1 MTVKV
6 EHLTG
11 GYGKKPVIKDLN
23 FELEKGEIVGL
34 IGLNGAGKSTT
45 IKHMLGLINP
55 MEGKLSI
62 SNIRINEDIE
72 NYRRKLS
79 YIPESPVIYDEL
91 TLEEHIE
98 MTAMAYQLS
107 REEAMRRAK
116 PLLKVFRLENE
127 LKVFPSHFSKGMK
140 QKVMIIC
147 AFIVDP
153 ELYIIDEPFLGLD
166 PLGIQSMLD
175 LMVEKRNENRTVLMS
190 THILATA
197 ERYCDRFIILHK
209 GEIVSFGNLE
219 ELREQTGLKDKTLDD
234 IYIHVTQ
241 GSSAYE

>member
-11 GYGKKPVIKDLN
+11 GYGKRPVIKDIN
-23 FELEKGEIVGL
+23 FELREGEIVGL

-45 IKHMLGLINP
+45 IKHMLGLLTP
-55 MEGKLSI
+55 TSGSLSI
-62 SNIRINEDIE
+62 SNTNITDDIE
-72 NYRRKLS
+72 TYRRKLS
-79 YIPESPVIYDEL
+79 YIPESPVIYEEL
-91 TLEEHIE
+91 TLQEHIE
-98 MTAMAYQLS
+98 MTAMAYGLS
-107 REEAMRRAK
+107 QDEAMKRAE
-116 PLLKVFRLENE
+116 PLLKIFRLQDE

-147 AFIVDP
+147 AFIVNP

-175 LMVEKRNENRTVLMS
+175 LMVEKKNEGRTVLMS

-197 ERYCDRFIILHK
+197 ERYCDRFIILDK
-209 GEIVSFGNLE
+209 GEVVAFGNSD
-219 ELREQTGLKDKTLDD
+219 ELRAQTGLNHHTLDD

-241 GSSAYE
+241 GGHANE

>member
-1 MTVKV
+1 MSVKV

-11 GYGKKPVIKDLN
+11 GYGKKTVIKDFN

-62 SNIRINEDIE
+62 SNIKINEDIE

-197 ERYCDRFIILHK
+197 ERYCDRFIILDK
-209 GEIVSFGNLE
+209 GEIVAFGNLD

>member
-45 IKHMLGLINP
+45 IKYMLGLINP

-62 SNIRINEDIE
+62 SNIKINEDIE

-197 ERYCDRFIILHK
+197 ERYCDRFIILDK
-209 GEIVSFGNLE
+209 GEIVAFGNLD

>member
-11 GYGKKPVIKDLN
+11 GYGKRPVIKDIN
-23 FELEKGEIVGL
+23 FELREGEIVGL

-45 IKHMLGLINP
+45 IKHMLGLLTP
-55 MEGKLSI
+55 TSGSLSI
-62 SNIRINEDIE
+62 SNTNITDDIE
-72 NYRRKLS
+72 TYRRKLS
-79 YIPESPVIYDEL
+79 YIPESPVIYEEL
-91 TLEEHIE
+91 TLQEHIE
-98 MTAMAYQLS
+98 MTAMAYGLS
-107 REEAMRRAK
+107 QDEAMKRAE
-116 PLLKVFRLENE
+116 PLLKIFRLQDE

-147 AFIVDP
+147 AFIVNP

-166 PLGIQSMLD
+166 PLGIQYMLD
-175 LMVEKRNENRTVLMS
+175 LMVEKKNEGRTVLMS

-197 ERYCDRFIILHK
+197 ERYCDRFIILDK
-209 GEIVSFGNLE
+209 GEVVAFGNLD
-219 ELREQTGLKDKTLDD
+219 ELRAQTGLNHHTLDD

-241 GSSAYE
+241 GGHANE

>member
-116 PLLKVFRLENE
+116 PLIKVFRLENE

-197 ERYCDRFIILHK
+197 QRYCDRFIILDK
-209 GEIVSFGNLE
+209 GEIVAFGNLD

>member
-116 PLLKVFRLENE
+116 PLIKVFRLENE

-197 ERYCDRFIILHK
+197 ERYCDRFIILDK
-209 GEIVSFGNLE
+209 GEVVAFGNLD
-219 ELREQTGLKDKTLDD
+219 ELRAQTGLNHHTLDD

-241 GSSAYE
+241 GGHANE

>member
-1 MTVKV
+1 MKVKV
-6 EHLTG
+6 EHITG

-62 SNIRINEDIE
+62 SNIKINEDIE

-197 ERYCDRFIILHK
+197 ERYCDRFIILDK
-209 GEIVSFGNLE
+209 GEIVAFGNLD

>member
-11 GYGKKPVIKDLN
+11 GYGKRPVIKDIN
-23 FELEKGEIVGL
+23 FELKKGEIVGL

-45 IKHMLGLINP
+45 IKHMLGLLTP
-55 MEGKLSI
+55 MEGQLTI
-62 SNIRINEDIE
+62 SDIDIKQDVE
-72 NYRRKLS
+72 AYRRKLS
-79 YIPESPVIYDEL
+79 YIPEAPVIYDEL
-91 TLEEHIE
+91 TLQEHIN
-98 MTAMAYQLS
+98 MTAMAYNIDK
-107 REEAMRRAK
+107 EEAMKRAN
-116 PLLKVFRLENE
+116 PLLKTFRLENE
-127 LKVFPSHFSKGMK
+127 LDIFPSHFSKGMK

-175 LMVEKRNENRTVLMS
+175 LMVEKKEENRTVLMS

-197 ERYCDRFIILHK
+197 EKYCDRFLIMDK
-209 GEIVSFGNLE
+209 GQIVAFGNID
-219 ELREQTGLKDKTLDD
+219 ELREQTGLSGKTLDE

-241 GSSAYE
+241 GGQNS

>member
-62 SNIRINEDIE
+62 SNIKINEDIE

-116 PLLKVFRLENE
+116 PLLKVFRLDNE

-175 LMVEKRNENRTVLMS
+175 LMVEKRNENQTVLMS

-197 ERYCDRFIILHK
+197 ERYCDRFIILDK
-209 GEIVSFGNLE
+209 GEIVAFGNLD

>member
-11 GYGKKPVIKDLN
+11 GYGKKHVIKDLN

-62 SNIRINEDIE
+62 SNIKINEDIE

-197 ERYCDRFIILHK
+197 ERYCDRFIILDK
-209 GEIVSFGNLE
+209 GEIVAFGNLD

>member
-62 SNIRINEDIE
+62 SNIKINEDIE

-147 AFIVDP
+147 AFLVDP

-197 ERYCDRFIILHK
+197 ERYCDRFIILDK
-209 GEIVSFGNLE
+209 GEIVAFGNLD

>member
-1 MTVKV
+1 M
-6 EHLTG
+6 
-11 GYGKKPVIKDLN
+11 N

-62 SNIRINEDIE
+62 SNIKINEDIE

-127 LKVFPSHFSKGMK
+127 LKSISKSFSKGMK

-197 ERYCDRFIILHK
+197 ERYCDRFIILDK
-209 GEIVSFGNLE
+209 GKLLHLVILMSYGNK
-219 ELREQTGLKDKTLDD
+219 QD
-234 IYIHVTQ
+234 
-241 GSSAYE
+241 

>member
-62 SNIRINEDIE
+62 SNIKINEDIE

-147 AFIVDP
+147 AFIVYP

-197 ERYCDRFIILHK
+197 ERYCDRFIILDK
-209 GEIVSFGNLE
+209 GEIVAFGNLD

>member
-1 MTVKV
+1 MPV
-6 EHLTG
+6 LTG

-62 SNIRINEDIE
+62 SNIKINEDIE

-197 ERYCDRFIILHK
+197 ERYCDRFIILDK
-209 GEIVSFGNLE
+209 GEIVAFGNLD

>member
-147 AFIVDP
+147 AFIIDP

-197 ERYCDRFIILHK
+197 ERYCDRFIILDK
-209 GEIVSFGNLE
+209 GEIVAFGNLE

>member
-107 REEAMRRAK
+107 REEAMSRAK
-116 PLLKVFRLENE
+116 PLIKVFRLENE

-197 ERYCDRFIILHK
+197 ERYCDRFIILDK
-209 GEIVSFGNLE
+209 GEIVAFGNLD

>member
-62 SNIRINEDIE
+62 SNIKINEDIE

-175 LMVEKRNENRTVLMS
+175 LMVEKRNENQTVLMS

-197 ERYCDRFIILHK
+197 ERYCDRFIILEK
-209 GEIVSFGNLE
+209 GEIVAFGNLD

>member
-34 IGLNGAGKSTT
+34 IGLNGAGKNTT

-197 ERYCDRFIILHK
+197 ERYCDRFIILDK
-209 GEIVSFGNLE
+209 GEIVAFGNLE

>member
-45 IKHMLGLINP
+45 IKHMLGLIIP

-209 GEIVSFGNLE
+209 GEIVAFGNLE

>member
-107 REEAMRRAK
+107 REEAMRRAN

-197 ERYCDRFIILHK
+197 ERYCDRFIILDK
-209 GEIVSFGNLE
+209 GEIVAFGNLD